1 MTNRDSGNNGVA
13 VQEEDAI
20 IVASDEKTGIEG
32 VEKTENEASVVAS
45 SVGEQ
50 ESDEKLLEKKVEELK
65 ETAKKRAEEVE
76 NIRRKIVEC
85 RGKLLVSDMRMPK
98 EFLDDLCLQL
108 EVMSSRNGLF
118 LVRND
123 GFYFNE
129 TVRVAT
135 KWLERVKKAVVFFE
149 SKDGEGWSKLM
160 AGVANAIRGSFMN
173 DQQFWGFPSN
183 GVIDTN
189 GVPTFEKIA
198 KQELG
203 KNK

>member
-1 MTNRDSGNNGVA
+1 MTNRDSDNNGVA
-13 VQEEDAI
+13 VQEN
-20 IVASDEKTGIEG
+20 EKTGIES
-32 VEKTENEASVVAS
+32 VEKTKNETPAVAS

-50 ESDEKLLEKKVEELK
+50 ENDEKALEKKVEELK

-108 EVMSSRNGLF
+108 ETISSQNGLF
-118 LVRND
+118 LVRD
-123 GFYFNE
+123 GGFYFNE

-135 KWLERVKKAVVFFE
+135 KWLERIEKAVVFFE

-160 AGVANAIRGSFMN
+160 AGVANAIKGSFMN
-173 DQQFWGFPSN
+173 DQQFWGFTSN
-183 GVIDTN
+183 GVTGTG
-189 GVPTFEKIA
+189 GVSTFEKIA
-198 KQELG
+198 KEELG
-203 KNK
+203 KKK